1 VHCASSKSQILR
13 GKSGNPK
20 KRKTY
25 NINQHNIIDRK
36 KTIKLNLTHFHCN
49 YSRERERCRRTSTT
63 NEQRYATV

>member
-49 YSRERERCRRTSTT
+49 YSRERER
-63 NEQRYATV
+63 EM